1 MRLSPAC
8 FPPNSQGTSQFIFND
23 LCVIGGE
30 SVSQTEIQMD
40 LEPSRKSTLVPLNQ
54 CLIATEIQMDFV
66 PSPPSQA
73 MM

>member
-1 MRLSPAC
+1 MPTFAC
-8 FPPNSQGTSQFIFND
+8 RQTQKPPTWLIKSITHTSN
-23 LCVIGGE
+23 GGE